1 MHAFFRKGKKSD
13 PSNYRPISLTCMA
26 SKILEHIVHGHMMK
40 HFEHYNLLT
49 DSQHAFRS
57 KRSTELQ
64 LILTIYDIAS
74 FLQQNKS
81 IHAAVL
87 DFSKA
92 FDKINHSVLLKKL
105 CNFGI
110 TGSLLL

>member
-1 MHAFFRKGKKSD
+1 
-13 PSNYRPISLTCMA
+13 
-26 SKILEHIVHGHMMK
+26 MK
-40 HFEHYNLLT
+40 HFEHYKLLT

-92 FDKINHSVLLKKL
+92 FDKVPRQCLLMRL
-105 CNFGI
+105 ERYGI
-110 TGSLLL
+110 HRNLLS